1 MHVQCTDACIHLSTC
16 GRTIHICVDLCIC
29 EHVYISHMHT
39 YVNMCKLAN
48 TRCVYLC
55 NIRVG
60 THTHI
65 CTDVGTY
72 TNTVTYMQTPNTCVH
87 CT

>member
-1 MHVQCTDACIHLSTC
+1 
-16 GRTIHICVDLCIC
+16 
-29 EHVYISHMHT
+29 MHT

-72 TNTVTYMQTPNTCVH
+72 TNTVTYMQTPNTRVH
-87 CT
+87 CTHTHTQTHSHPMWTHINTLTRAHTQP